1 MTNIEKYRTAF
12 IEGLEISLDGI
23 EELTMEG
30 CDRWDSIGQ
39 MSIISILEDE
49 FNIEFEPDEIMMFTS
64 YVSGIEIL
72 KKHNIEI

>member
-39 MSIISILEDE
+39 MSIIAILEDE